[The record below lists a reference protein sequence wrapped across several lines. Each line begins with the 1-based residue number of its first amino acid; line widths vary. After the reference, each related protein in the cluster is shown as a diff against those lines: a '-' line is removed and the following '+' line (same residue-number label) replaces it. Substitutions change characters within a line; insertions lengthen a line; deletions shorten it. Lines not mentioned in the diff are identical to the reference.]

1 MFYWDSVKGI
11 GLWHPLLAMSGGS
24 PTPLLMVHPM
34 CWMPS
39 RNSEMILLT
48 ITSLVIHAV
57 F

>member
-48 ITSLVIHAV
+48 ITSLVIHPV